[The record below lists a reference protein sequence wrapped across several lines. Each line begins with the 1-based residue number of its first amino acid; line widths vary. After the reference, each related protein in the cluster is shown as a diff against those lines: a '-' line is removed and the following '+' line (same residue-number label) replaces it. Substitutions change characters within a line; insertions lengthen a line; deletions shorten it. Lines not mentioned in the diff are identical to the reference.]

1 MYVPSSWQVDVDGN
15 YNKPAHE
22 KISYGTMIM
31 IRAYLV
37 FFAADQL
44 SRAVT
49 IATRYSVVRRQT
61 PSKPG

>member
-1 MYVPSSWQVDVDGN
+1 MCILSSLQVDADGT
-15 YNKPAHE
+15 YNKPSHE
-22 KISYGTMIM
+22 KISYGTMMM

-37 FFAADQL
+37 FFVADHL